1 MTTNSSGWPRMGVL
15 AAAFLLTWHAGLAA
29 AEPPAEVRI
38 LDASDHAELA
48 AVMSADG
55 VVRVALLDDR
65 IARVI
70 RLPQTGFAVEH
81 DPAAGDLYLRPVP
94 QSAPQAPGTRSASAD
109 PQKLAAPQGPVA
121 LFVGSEKGS
130 TYRLTLTPVAGGPAQ
145 ILIRGVD
152 AASGDA
158 ATTIQE
164 EDRVAAIAGLIR
176 AVADRSPPEGYV
188 VEPAGPAAEGDII
201 PLELWRGPRLE
212 ALVLG
217 LRSDAPA
224 DAPALAARLGPGV
237 AAVWIRPL
245 AGESGSGH
253 PATTPHAV
261 ERWAVVVREASGQ

>member
-1 MTTNSSGWPRMGVL
+1 MTMRLSRRHCASAL
-15 AAAFLLTWHAGLAA
+15 AAFLLTWQAGLAA
-29 AEPPAEVRI
+29 AEPPAGIRI
-38 LDASDHAELA
+38 LDAADHADLA
-48 AVMSADG
+48 AEMSADG

-70 RLPQTGFAVEH
+70 RLPGEGYAVEH

-94 QSAPQAPGTRSASAD
+94 QSAPPAPGTRAASAD
-109 PQKLAAPQGPVA
+109 PQEPAAPQGPVA

-130 TYRLTLTPVAGGPAQ
+130 TYRLALTRVAGGPAQ
-145 ILIRGVD
+145 ILIRGLDV
-152 AASGDA
+152 APGVPAPTSP
-158 ATTIQE
+158 E

-176 AVADRSPPEGYV
+176 AVADGSPPEGYV
-188 VEPAGPAAEGDII
+188 VEPAGPAAEGDVV

-217 LRSDAPA
+217 LGPDASSG
-224 DAPALAARLGPGV
+224 APALAARLGPGV